1 VTTDRHGVYDIDTA
15 AAVLR
20 LSSGALATVTNSLR
34 TAYGYEAGAEVFGS
48 KGKIVID
55 GSEGGLQVYA
65 GGNVARAYPRT
76 FQQRFGAAYRI
87 ELQDFVR
94 CVVEDREPSVTGDDG
109 MRAMEI
115 ALAAT
120 RSQRERCVVGV

>member
-1 VTTDRHGVYDIDTA
+1 M
-15 AAVLR
+15 
-20 LSSGALATVTNSLR
+20 
-34 TAYGYEAGAEVFGS
+34 
-48 KGKIVID
+48 
-55 GSEGGLQVYA
+55 YA
-65 GGNVARAYPRT
+65 GGNVARAYPLT

-94 CVVEDREPSVTGDDG
+94 CVVADREPSVTGDDG
-109 MRAMEI
+109 VRAMEI